1 MVKRWLLV
9 LPGILLLAV
18 AFNSAWNLVQSQVWR
33 SQTEDFL
40 DHWVME
46 EKADAG
52 FAVDK
57 DEWLITL
64 VGADNALNN
73 MPDSPDLQ
81 VMRAKVL
88 DWGVPHG
95 WSTNDSGETL
105 ELDAWQQA
113 TLLRPAW
120 PYSWSSYAQA
130 RAQRSLIDSL
140 LEQALVRADQL
151 GPWEQQVMENATI
164 LGRYYR
170 GWLSKPVQDILD
182 GSQQRL
188 ITLYPHRAKQI
199 ERQYPLSSLS
209 FSDKAQL

>member
-1 MVKRWLLV
+1 MHKRWLMV
-9 LPGILLLAV
+9 LPSIVLLAV
-18 AFNSAWNLVQSQVWR
+18 AFNTALSLVQSQVWR

-46 EKADAG
+46 EKANAG
-52 FAVDK
+52 FVVDK
-57 DEWLITL
+57 DEWLTTL
-64 VGADNALNN
+64 AGADNAVNN
-73 MPDSPDLQ
+73 MPGSPELQ

-88 DWGVPHG
+88 DWGVQHG
-95 WSTNDSGETL
+95 WSTSDSGEPQ

-130 RAQRSLIDSL
+130 RSQRSLIDPQ

-170 GWLSKPVQDILD
+170 GWLSEPVQARLD
-182 GSQQRL
+182 ESQQRL
-188 ITLYPHRAKQI
+188 AKLYPQRAKHI
-199 ERQYPLSSLS
+199 ERQYPLS
-209 FSDKAQL
+209 K